1 MNNNPAR
8 TDSGSG
14 TRGNT
19 KTIANTNTTNGLR
32 ADDLKGVWG
41 GDHIAME
48 VTASGADI
56 SYDCAH
62 GSIKEEIVPDREGK
76 FVVKGVHVKEHP
88 GPIRVNEDTSGQPA
102 IYQGSIDG
110 DTMTM
115 TVKLSGSDET
125 IGTFTLTRGKTG
137 RVRKCG

>member
-1 MNNNPAR
+1 MNNNPVR
-8 TDSGSG
+8 RDHRSDS
-14 TRGNT
+14 RGNT
-19 KTIANTNTTNGLR
+19 KTTIGQR
-32 ADDLKGVWG
+32 ADDVKGAWG
-41 GDHIAME
+41 GDGISME
-48 VTASGADI
+48 VTNSGAEI

-62 GSIKEEIVPDREGK
+62 GSITEKIVPDREGK

-88 GPIRVNEDTSGQPA
+88 GPIRVDEDASGQPA

-110 DTMTM
+110 NTMTL

-137 RVRKCG
+137 RVRRCG